1 MNITYNSVSYLDETK
16 QSLHFTNLIMNDDNY
31 GDVIISIKS
40 DLGSQLQSYILENVG
55 AIPIETVG
63 TANSE
68 MSNESVKSALK
79 DGLYNH
85 FDDIAKNNGYQNM
98 YDLLSFT
105 NSDNKNIRNLALSF
119 QKYRSKA
126 LTKFEELD
134 KEDKLKELGIEGLI
148 LQIGVFRVEDFS
160 NDVETL
166 KSELLNAILNDDQE
180 HIKKLK
186 EQYKNIVL

>member
-16 QSLHFTNLIMNDDNY
+16 QSLHFINLIMNDCNY

-68 MSNESVKSALK
+68 MSNKSVKSALK

-105 NSDNKNIRNLALSF
+105 NSDNKDTRNLALSF
-119 QKYRSKA
+119 QKYRSNA
-126 LTKFEELD
+126 LTKFEELY

-148 LQIGVFRVEDFS
+148 LQIGVFKVEDFS

-166 KSELLNAILNDDQE
+166 KSELLNAILNDDQKR
-180 HIKKLK
+180 IKKLK
-186 EQYKNIVL
+186 EQYKNVVL

>member
-1 MNITYNSVSYLDETK
+1 MNITYNSVSYLDKTK
-16 QSLHFTNLIMNDDNY
+16 QSLHFINLIMNDNNY

-68 MSNESVKSALK
+68 MPNESVKSALK

-98 YDLLSFT
+98 YDLLSFI

-119 QKYRSKA
+119 QKYRSNA
-126 LTKFEELD
+126 LTKFEELY

-148 LQIGVFRVEDFS
+148 EQIGVFRVEDFS
-160 NDVETL
+160 NDVEML

-186 EQYKNIVL
+186 EQYKNVVL

>member
-1 MNITYNSVSYLDETK
+1 M
-16 QSLHFTNLIMNDDNY
+16 DDYNY
-31 GDVIISIKS
+31 GDIIISIKS

-68 MSNESVKSALK
+68 MSNKSVKSALK

-105 NSDNKNIRNLALSF
+105 NSDNKDTRNLALSF
-119 QKYRSKA
+119 QKYRSNA

-134 KEDKLKELGIEGLI
+134 KEDKLKELGIDGLI

-160 NDVETL
+160 NDVEIL
-166 KSELLNAILNDDQE
+166 KSELLNAILNDDQKR
-180 HIKKLK
+180 IKKLK
-186 EQYKNIVL
+186 EQYKSVVL

>member
-16 QSLHFTNLIMNDDNY
+16 QSLHFTNLIMNDCNY

-55 AIPIETVG
+55 AIPVETVG

-68 MSNESVKSALK
+68 MSNKSVKSALK

-105 NSDNKNIRNLALSF
+105 NSDNKDIRNLALSF
-119 QKYRSKA
+119 QKYRSNA
-126 LTKFEELD
+126 LTKFEKLD
-134 KEDKLKELGIEGLI
+134 KEDKLKELGIDGLI

-160 NDVETL
+160 NDAETL
-166 KSELLNAILNDDQE
+166 KSELLNAILNDDQKR
-180 HIKKLK
+180 IKKLK
-186 EQYKNIVL
+186 EQYKNVVL

>member
-1 MNITYNSVSYLDETK
+1 MNIAYNSVSYLDKTK
-16 QSLHFTNLIMNDDNY
+16 QSLHFTNLIMNNYNY
-31 GDVIISIKS
+31 GDAIISIKS

-63 TANSE
+63 ITNFE
-68 MSNESVKSALK
+68 MPNESVKSALK

-105 NSDNKNIRNLALSF
+105 NSDNKDIRNLALSF
-119 QKYRSKA
+119 QKYRNNA
-126 LTKFEELD
+126 LTKFEKLYKD
-134 KEDKLKELGIEGLI
+134 DKLKELGIEGLI
-148 LQIGVFRVEDFS
+148 LQIGVFKVEDFS
-160 NDVETL
+160 NGVETL

-180 HIKKLK
+180 QIKKLK

>member
-16 QSLHFTNLIMNDDNY
+16 QSLHFTNLIMNDYNY

-55 AIPIETVG
+55 AIPVETSG
-63 TANSE
+63 TTNSE

-105 NSDNKNIRNLALSF
+105 NSDNKDIRNLALSF
-119 QKYRSKA
+119 QKYRNNA
-126 LTKFEELD
+126 LNKFEELY

-148 LQIGVFRVEDFS
+148 LQIGVFKVEDFS

-180 HIKKLK
+180 QIKKLK

>member
-16 QSLHFTNLIMNDDNY
+16 QSLHFTNLIMNDCNY

-55 AIPIETVG
+55 AIPMETVG

-148 LQIGVFRVEDFS
+148 SQIGVFRVEDFS

>member
-1 MNITYNSVSYLDETK
+1 MNIVYNSVSYLDKTK
-16 QSLHFTNLIMNDDNY
+16 QSLHFTNLIMNNYNY
-31 GDVIISIKS
+31 GDAIISIKS

-55 AIPIETVG
+55 AISIETTG
-63 TANSE
+63 TTNFE
-68 MSNESVKSALK
+68 MPNESVKSALK

-105 NSDNKNIRNLALSF
+105 NSDNKDIKNLALSF
-119 QKYRSKA
+119 QKYRNNA
-126 LTKFEELD
+126 LTKFEKLY
-134 KEDKLKELGIEGLI
+134 KEGKLKELGIEGLI

-160 NDVETL
+160 NGVETL

-180 HIKKLK
+180 QIKKLK

>member
-16 QSLHFTNLIMNDDNY
+16 QSLHFTNLIMNDCNY

-68 MSNESVKSALK
+68 MSNKSVKSALK
-79 DGLYNH
+79 DGLYKH

-98 YDLLSFT
+98 YDLLSFA
-105 NSDNKNIRNLALSF
+105 NSDNKDTRNLALSF
-119 QKYRSKA
+119 QKYRSNA
-126 LTKFEELD
+126 LTKFEELYKD
-134 KEDKLKELGIEGLI
+134 DKLKELGIEGLI
-148 LQIGVFRVEDFS
+148 EQIGIFKVEDFS

-166 KSELLNAILNDDQE
+166 KSELLNAILNDDQK

>member
-16 QSLHFTNLIMNDDNY
+16 QSLHFTNLIMNDCNY

-55 AIPIETVG
+55 AIPMETVG

-119 QKYRSKA
+119 QKYRSNA

-148 LQIGVFRVEDFS
+148 SQIGVFRVEDFS

>member
-1 MNITYNSVSYLDETK
+1 MNITYNSVSYLDKTK
-16 QSLHFTNLIMNDDNY
+16 QSLHFINLIMDDYNY
-31 GDVIISIKS
+31 GDIIISIKS

-68 MSNESVKSALK
+68 MSNKSVKSALK

-105 NSDNKNIRNLALSF
+105 NSDNKDTRNLALSF
-119 QKYRSKA
+119 QKYRNNA

-166 KSELLNAILNDDQE
+166 KSELLNAILNDDQKR
-180 HIKKLK
+180 IKKLK
-186 EQYKNIVL
+186 EQYKNVVL